1 MDAPHEVVFAS
12 KKDDF
17 DNYRMDS
24 PTSWC
29 TRDDDYTTPWLSMQ
43 FENIIKMYGFGIGAS
58 TNVDASYPSNFKVFT
73 KLTDSDSWQGC
84 RVKNTNVSFK
94 IFT

>member
-1 MDAPHEVVFAS
+1 
-12 KKDDF
+12 
-17 DNYRMDS
+17 
-24 PTSWC
+24 
-29 TRDDDYTTPWLSMQ
+29 MQ
-43 FENIIKMYGFGIGAS
+43 FENVIKMYGFGIGAS

-84 RVKNTNVSFK
+84 RVKNTDVSFK